1 MAKAAKSD
9 SSQTLK
15 SALAALAASNEL
27 LLDELDRQQAV
38 YAEKINILDRSFV
51 LRAPTSAELARID
64 EWNAEVAKLR
74 ARKMEIILL
83 EFATM
88 DSSTEVAAL
97 IGKVGGIND
106 LLKKDKKALEGIEEK
121 VRNVER
127 LIKGTDAI
135 LKNLL
140 TIATLFA

>member
-1 MAKAAKSD
+1 M
-9 SSQTLK
+9 
-15 SALAALAASNEL
+15 
-27 LLDELDRQQAV
+27 
-38 YAEKINILDRSFV
+38 
-51 LRAPTSAELARID
+51 
-64 EWNAEVAKLR
+64 AKLR

-106 LLKKDKKALEGIEEK
+106 SLKKEKKALEGIEEK

>member
-1 MAKAAKSD
+1 
-9 SSQTLK
+9 
-15 SALAALAASNEL
+15 
-27 LLDELDRQQAV
+27 
-38 YAEKINILDRSFV
+38 
-51 LRAPTSAELARID
+51 
-64 EWNAEVAKLR
+64 
-74 ARKMEIILL
+74 MEIILL

-106 LLKKDKKALEGIEEK
+106 SLKKEKKALEGIEEK